1 VCVFEDWIVELGQR
15 SVEGLDRPT
24 LCDEAAAIARLRAAT
39 DAYEARVL
47 FAVDRLGDK
56 GAPASTVVRSA
67 SRCSQREADR
77 KARRASTLAQV
88 PSAAEALAAGRL
100 SVEHVDSLTRAA
112 EATSPEAVE
121 SSRLVDVACRRPADL
136 HAKDARE
143 WTRRRQTD
151 ADLEA
156 AHRRRVT
163 ARRLSIFDNDDG
175 MTVLHGEFDPATGA
189 QLRRA
194 ITVETDRLFQAD
206 GGRGAA
212 GDVRTP
218 EQRRADA
225 LAGLLVGERGGADAG
240 STAPVRNQLLLMV
253 TADDGGV
260 PGGHLADGKPLPVS
274 AVERLACGSDLFAVV
289 LSQDGDPL
297 WLGRK
302 VRLATDGQ
310 WRALVARDGGCR
322 VCAADPSKCEAHH
335 ILAWQP
341 PGNGP
346 TDITNL
352 ILLCSHHHHLV
363 HDLGWWL
370 VAVEDGGWELRP
382 P

>member
-1 VCVFEDWIVELGQR
+1 MFEDWIAELGRR
-15 SVEGLDRPT
+15 SVDGLDRSA

-47 FAVDRLGDK
+47 VAVDRLGDK
-56 GAPASTVVRSA
+56 GAPSSTVARSA
-67 SRCSQREADR
+67 GRCSQREADR
-77 KARRASTLAQV
+77 KARRAATLAKV
-88 PSAAEALAAGRL
+88 PSAADALAAGRL
-100 SVEHVDSLTRAA
+100 SVEHVDSLGRAV
-112 EATSPEAVE
+112 EATSAEAVE
-121 SSRLVDVACRRPADL
+121 SSGLVDAACRRPADL

-143 WTRRRQTD
+143 WTRRQQTD
-151 ADLEA
+151 ADLDA

-194 ITVETDRLFQAD
+194 ITAEADRLFHAD

-225 LAGLLVGERGGADAG
+225 LAGLLVGERGGADAA

-253 TADDGGV
+253 TADDGV
-260 PGGHLADGKPLPVS
+260 VTGGHLADGKPLPLSV
-274 AVERLACGSDLFAVV
+274 VERLACGSDLFAVV
-289 LSQDGDPL
+289 LSKDGDPL
-297 WLGRK
+297 WLGRR
-302 VRLATDGQ
+302 VRLASDGQ

-322 VCAADPSKCEAHH
+322 VCGADPSKCEAHH
-335 ILAWQP
+335 IVAWQP
-341 PGNGP
+341 PGCGP
-346 TDITNL
+346 TDIVNL
-352 ILLCSHHHHLV
+352 ILLCGHHHHLV
-363 HDLGWWL
+363 HDLGWRL
-370 VAVEDGGWELRP
+370 VETSDGDWELRP